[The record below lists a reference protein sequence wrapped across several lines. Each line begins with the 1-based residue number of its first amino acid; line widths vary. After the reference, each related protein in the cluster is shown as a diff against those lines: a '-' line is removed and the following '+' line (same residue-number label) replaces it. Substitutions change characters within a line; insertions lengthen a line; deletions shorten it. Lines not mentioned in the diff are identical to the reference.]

1 MKYSARKWN
10 LVELLRA
17 TVPASDTQ
25 RLCLRTTTIVHAV
38 AGKRCPT
45 TDAVT
50 VQPMRK
56 ILIRSCKT
64 KSSYGAKPPLSHA
77 WELGSTSINRGKR
90 FTDERLVRCAL
101 MSALPKRVSKDLVN
115 PVGDGI
121 VR

>member
-1 MKYSARKWN
+1 M
-10 LVELLRA
+10 
-17 TVPASDTQ
+17 
-25 RLCLRTTTIVHAV
+25 RTTTIVHAV

-77 WELGSTSINRGKR
+77 WELGSISINRGKR
-90 FTDERLVRCAL
+90 FTDERLVHYVHICVHYVHMCVR
-101 MSALPKRVSKDLVN
+101 SKRVSKDLVN

>member
-1 MKYSARKWN
+1 M
-10 LVELLRA
+10 
-17 TVPASDTQ
+17 
-25 RLCLRTTTIVHAV
+25 RTTTIVHAV

-56 ILIRSCKT
+56 KLLMPCKT

-77 WELGSTSINRGKR
+77 WELGSISVNGGKR
-90 FTDERLVRCAL
+90 FTDERLVHRAH